1 VLIEKLQ
8 GTSERISTEV
18 ISAIYL
24 NLGAIAS
31 QLNYPEEAII
41 YYERCLELRE
51 RERNL
56 KDYELIKCYELLG
69 LECLK
74 AESADSAIDW
84 FRKACYAAK
93 NEYGESIELANALL
107 NLGEAFKRSG
117 HLQDAID

>member
-8 GTSERISTEV
+8 GTSEKISNEV

-31 QLNYPEEAII
+31 QQNYPEEAII

-56 KDYELIKCYELLG
+56 KDCELIKCYELLG
-69 LECLK
+69 LACLK
-74 AESADSAIDW
+74 ADSVDSAIDW
-84 FRKACYAAK
+84 FSKACNSSK

-107 NLGEAFKRSG
+107 NLGEAFNRSG
-117 HLQDAID
+117 